1 MRARGGGEASHLLG
15 LIAAHPP
22 FCQKDTEAD
31 DPSEFSV
38 QTRESGVHNSARAI
52 DQDRGSGWSP
62 AHASKRSSPPGR
74 RSSHPASEHDV
85 LSVLSSSAS
94 VSVAPRRLQQGTRPG
109 LPGLG
114 RGKFGRQFITDQ
126 NNCPQTWNSD
136 LRHNANTSD
145 IAGDAAAC
153 LEADGSRR
161 IAVASCP
168 SRRHRLRQNQGRQTA
183 SPPAGRGQR
192 RGRAGAN
199 RQFPPPD
206 GVDPVAAG
214 VAFPGGGVGPRQEH
228 GQADCPAARPRSQGS
243 TKWTLSAHH
252 HAVSPIASPV
262 AHAGTAAL
270 QQPWREQEEKILPA
284 STPTCPS
291 EPAENQPLSDLG
303 RGARTS
309 KAHTAHSPFLAV
321 TFGLVGSG
329 RGAGS
334 WWSGRWAKPVRD
346 I

>member
-38 QTRESGVHNSARAI
+38 QTRESSVHNSARAI

-94 VSVAPRRLQQGTRPG
+94 VSVAPRRLQQRTRPG

-126 NNCPQTWNSD
+126 NSCPQTWNSD

-145 IAGDAAAC
+145 IAGEAAAC

-168 SRRHRLRQNQGRQTA
+168 SRRHRLRQNQGRQTD
-183 SPPAGRGQR
+183 SQPAGRG
-192 RGRAGAN
+192 
-199 RQFPPPD
+199 
-206 GVDPVAAG
+206 
-214 VAFPGGGVGPRQEH
+214 
-228 GQADCPAARPRSQGS
+228 
-243 TKWTLSAHH
+243 
-252 HAVSPIASPV
+252 
-262 AHAGTAAL
+262 
-270 QQPWREQEEKILPA
+270 
-284 STPTCPS
+284 
-291 EPAENQPLSDLG
+291 
-303 RGARTS
+303 
-309 KAHTAHSPFLAV
+309 
-321 TFGLVGSG
+321 
-329 RGAGS
+329 
-334 WWSGRWAKPVRD
+334 
-346 I
+346 